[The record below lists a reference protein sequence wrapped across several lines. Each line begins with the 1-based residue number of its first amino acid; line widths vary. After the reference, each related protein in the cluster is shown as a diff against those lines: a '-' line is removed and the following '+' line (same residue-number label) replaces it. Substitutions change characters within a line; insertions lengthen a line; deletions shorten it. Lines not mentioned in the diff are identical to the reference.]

1 LIQHFPAWA
10 GRHAAHRVKK
20 AVVAVTVLAA
30 SAAAQAP
37 VDLRVALVIGNSA
50 YAGNAALANPANDAA
65 AMSAALRKLGFQV
78 TELRDGSRTQMAN
91 AVAAVRQQLQ
101 GKRGVGMLYYA
112 GHGLQIDW
120 RNYML
125 PVDARPVSQADIVAQ
140 AVDVDAVIEAFK
152 QSGTR
157 MNILVLDACR
167 DNPFAG
173 TAAAKGLAQMDAPP
187 GTFLAYATAPGN
199 TADDGAN
206 GNGLYTGFLL
216 NELVRPTARI
226 EDVFKR
232 VRLQVRQKS
241 QGRQIPWESTSLEE
255 DFVFNDGRPAGAP
268 PAPAAP
274 PTERQVLA
282 EREQAFERDKAQWD
296 RIKNSR
302 NPDDFYAFLQ
312 ASPSGPIAE
321 AAQDRLDQLAKPAVV
336 PTPVQGRA
344 PIQRDP
350 RVGDELEY
358 VYRDFLTKLET
369 RRETQR
375 VTSIKDGL
383 IEFNGGEQVITM
395 SGGTVRND
403 SGVTFDPPLQVLPVG
418 QFQIGHRWVTRTV
431 QTLPSSLG
439 VAPMGMPSVSRQG
452 WLEQE
457 MKVVAYEEI
466 QIPAGTFK
474 TYRLQAVLRSHT
486 GLYGNVDYWV
496 SETGAVL
503 RYVRRARLA
512 NGRDNSWIR
521 EVVRVHRPR

>member
-1 LIQHFPAWA
+1 MTH
-10 GRHAAHRVKK
+10 
-20 AVVAVTVLAA
+20 AVVALAA
-30 SAAAQAP
+30 STACAAAQAP
-37 VDLRVALVIGNSA
+37 IDLRVALVIGNSA
-50 YAGNAALANPANDAA
+50 YAGTAALANPANDAA

-78 TELRDGSRTQMAN
+78 TELRDGSRAQMAD

-101 GKRGVGMLYYA
+101 GKQGVGMLYYA

-125 PVDARPVSQADIVAQ
+125 PVDARPNSQADIVAQ
-140 AVDVDAVIEAFK
+140 ALDVDTVIDAFK
-152 QSGTR
+152 RAGNR

-167 DNPFAG
+167 DNPFEG
-173 TAAAKGLAQMDAPP
+173 TAAAKGLAQVDAPP

-199 TADDGAN
+199 TADDGPQ

-216 NELVRPTARI
+216 NELARPTARI

-274 PTERQVLA
+274 PSERQRLA
-282 EREQAFERDKAQWD
+282 EREQVFERDKAEWD

-302 NPDDFYAFLQ
+302 NADDFYAFLQ
-312 ASPSGPIAE
+312 SSPNGPIAE
-321 AAQDRLDQLAKPAVV
+321 AAQDRLDQLAKPAIV

-350 RVGDELEY
+350 RVGDEIEY
-358 VYRDFLTKLET
+358 VYRDFLTNLET
-369 RRETQR
+369 RRETIR
-375 VTSIKDGL
+375 VTAVKDGL
-383 IEFNGGEQVITM
+383 IEFNDGEQVITIN
-395 SGGTVRND
+395 GGTVRND
-403 SGVTFDPPLQVLPVG
+403 SGIVFDPPLQVLPVG
-418 QFQIGHRWVTRTV
+418 TFQIGHRWVTRTV
-431 QTLPSSLG
+431 QTLPTG
-439 VAPMGMPSVSRQG
+439 AGPTPMGTPPAARRG
-452 WLEQE
+452 WIEQE

-474 TYRLQAVLRSHT
+474 TYKLQAVLRSQT

-503 RYVRRARLA
+503 RYARRARLG
-512 NGRDNSWIR
+512 NGRDHSWTR
-521 EVVRVHRPR
+521 EAVRVHRPR